1 MKPIT
6 QTILQQSPLIATLD
20 NVLDEHYC
28 QELIN
33 ESESKTYEKAMI
45 TIGKNQYQA
54 NPNIRNNDRII
65 FEDERLAN
73 SLFKQVKPFLPQTI
87 QLGLKEKLWELV
99 GLNERFRYYRYS
111 QGQQF
116 KAHFD
121 GEYERDKFNKSF
133 LTLLFYL
140 NEDFTGGATTFYQWQ
155 AGYID
160 RERPTHVITPK
171 KGQALLFEHQQC
183 HEGSA
188 VMTGVKYVL
197 RTDVMYRAVVA

>member
-87 QLGLKEKLWELV
+87 QLGLKEKLWELD

-140 NEDFTGGATTFYQWQ
+140 NEDFTGGATTFYRWQ

-160 RERPTHVITPK
+160 RERPNHVITPK

-183 HEGSA
+183 HEGSS

>member
-1 MKPIT
+1 MRNIT
-6 QTILQQSPLIATLD
+6 QKIIQQQPLIATIDNLLD
-20 NVLDEHYC
+20 DHYC
-28 QELIN
+28 QELIS

-45 TIGKNQYQA
+45 TIGKNQYRA
-54 NPNIRNNDRII
+54 NPNLRNNDRII
-65 FEDERLAN
+65 FEDTLLAD
-73 SLFKQVKPFLPQTI
+73 SLFKLVQPFLPQTI
-87 QLGLKEKLWELV
+87 QLGLKEKLWELD

-121 GEYERDKFNKSF
+121 GDYERDKFNKSF

-140 NEDFTGGATTFYQWQ
+140 NDNFTGGATTFYQWQ

-160 RERPTHVITPK
+160 KERPTHVITPK
-171 KGQALLFEHQQC
+171 KGQALIFEHQQC
-183 HEGSA
+183 HEGS
-188 VMTGVKYVL
+188 VILTGTKYVL